1 MYGRGSRESSVRTVR
16 RRAVLRFLSAIP
28 LGGVALLTLDGAA
41 LPAQARLHPIRID
54 NPEAFRLS
62 LTEVDDGVG
71 RPTASRRL
79 LGTQIDLLLPIG
91 GRYVVTAHA
100 PAGEFAL
107 PIPIPARATLPPRV
121 EVRITPPPPPDP
133 DYAFVPAGPA
143 LLGDVLG
150 VGQPDERPARVEDIA
165 AFWIGRRE
173 VTNRAFAAFLDA
185 HRGSIE
191 PGWIDLGSRK
201 CRIRFDHD
209 AERHVSD
216 RPDEPVVTVSHAGAS
231 AYCAWLGASTGVP
244 HRLPTAAEW
253 EKAARGP
260 GSATYAYGDVYERD
274 AANQE
279 SGRLADVGVSG
290 PRTGFGT
297 FDMTGN
303 AFEWTADVYPSRDAS
318 EEAARD
324 AYRELRGGSFVL
336 DGMYLRN
343 SFRMKLRPGVH
354 ADDVGFRVLREHR
367 RALPAERREDH
378 R

>member
-1 MYGRGSRESSVRTVR
+1 MYRRSSRESSARVAR
-16 RRAVLRFLSAIP
+16 RRAVLRRLSNIP
-28 LGGVALLTLDGAA
+28 LRGAA
-41 LPAQARLHPIRID
+41 LVALGGSTLLAQARLHPIRIH
-54 NPEAFRLS
+54 NPEEIRLS
-62 LTEVDDGVG
+62 LVQIDDGIG
-71 RPTASRRL
+71 RSPASRRIR
-79 LGTQIDLLLPIG
+79 GRQIDLLLPIG

-100 PAGEFAL
+100 PGGDFAL
-107 PIPIPARATLPPRV
+107 PVPIPARATLPPRV

-150 VGQPDERPARVEDIA
+150 VGQPDERPARVEDVA

-173 VTNRAFAAFLDA
+173 VTNREFAAFLDSQ
-185 HRGSIE
+185 RGSID

-201 CRIRFDHD
+201 CRIRLD
-209 AERHVSD
+209 ADSGRHTSD
-216 RPDEPVVTVSHAGAS
+216 RPDEPVVTVSHAGAT
-231 AYCAWLGASTGVP
+231 AYCTWLSASTGVP
-244 HRLPTAAEW
+244 HRLPTAIEW

-260 GSATYAYGDVYERD
+260 RSATYAYGDVYERD

-279 SGRLADVGVSG
+279 SGRLAAVGVSG
-290 PRTGFGT
+290 SMNGFGT

-303 AFEWTADVYPSRDAS
+303 AFEWTADVYPSGDGLDH
-318 EEAARD
+318 AARD

-354 ADDVGFRVLREHR
+354 ADDVGFRVLREHPR
-367 RALPAERREDH
+367 TPAAERSED
-378 R
+378 RR